1 MRSPRRWKARWMHV
15 GGALRLANRKS
26 LGQVV
31 IPIPAGGLRATGDR
45 HGPQRQSARL
55 CNHNGALCDR
65 GCRIRAIDRLLRPT
79 FHRRDICW
87 TWSTVAG
94 HASCGRPSGEMTRSA
109 LEVGAGIT
117 QPWPAIQP
125 SATDAGTLISAA
137 FAGTNETFRAAINRQ
152 GPRLGSFRA
161 IDAKR

>member
-1 MRSPRRWKARWMHV
+1 
-15 GGALRLANRKS
+15 
-26 LGQVV
+26 
-31 IPIPAGGLRATGDR
+31 
-45 HGPQRQSARL
+45 
-55 CNHNGALCDR
+55 
-65 GCRIRAIDRLLRPT
+65 
-79 FHRRDICW
+79 
-87 TWSTVAG
+87 
-94 HASCGRPSGEMTRSA
+94 MTRSA

-161 IDAKR
+161 LDAKR